1 MSKDI
6 DFIAEVWYTVDEI
19 KHSEEIIL
27 AFMSLVAIGG
37 ILLVLGIFAII
48 SICLSLALIVAAA
61 VLFVQNARYGSGLA
75 GALVCLIL
83 GLSGLLGVFLF
94 ALIIF
99 L

>member
-6 DFIAEVWYTVDEI
+6 DFIAEVWYTVDVK
-19 KHSEEIIL
+19 KHSEEIFL

-48 SICLSLALIVAAA
+48 SICLSLALIVAAV